1 MVTTDLRS
9 PPKVCRVTSPGV
21 KGQPLGSPVR
31 MQTRQPSGSTTS
43 PGSTVVVSSATE
55 EKGTPQTTQIECPPL
70 PPPSGG
76 TTASS
81 QASTPSTQSIWMTDP
96 PASPPQS
103 LPSPSSL
110 SPGKSESHDDSWG
123 SVGDDVLLDATQ
135 KMEEDAASAVEVLN
149 SSQLDRDTTSTP
161 TGITKALAPGPAVSP
176 ISTEKAQIKQERQRS
191 EFVSK
196 EEEQL
201 CALNVIPETE
211 WTYQRSE
218 EAQAE
223 AEADSKSITKGGNGA
238 APSTS
243 QAQSDSEPQGP
254 SGDSDVTKGP
264 AAEKERRLV
273 QLGDHVIMHAF
284 WAKITSLSPA
294 CVMYYC
300 LKNAS
305 NPAAGWVLNT
315 V

>member
-1 MVTTDLRS
+1 M
-9 PPKVCRVTSPGV
+9 
-21 KGQPLGSPVR
+21 
-31 MQTRQPSGSTTS
+31 
-43 PGSTVVVSSATE
+43 VSSATE
-55 EKGTPQTTQIECPPL
+55 EKGMPQTMQIEHPPP

-76 TTASS
+76 TTASL
-81 QASTPSTQSIWMTDP
+81 QASTPSTQPIRMTDP
-96 PASPPQS
+96 PASPS
-103 LPSPSSL
+103 PSPPSPLS

-161 TGITKALAPGPAVSP
+161 TGISITKALAPGPAVSP

-196 EEEQL
+196 EEEWL
-201 CALNVIPETE
+201 RALNVIPETE

-218 EAQAE
+218 EGQAE
-223 AEADSKSITKGGNGA
+223 AEAKDSDSKSITKGGNGA
-238 APSTS
+238 APGTSTS
-243 QAQSDSEPQGP
+243 KMQSDSELQGP
-254 SGDSDVTKGP
+254 GGDSEVTKGP
-264 AAEKERRLV
+264 AAAKVRCLV
-273 QLGDHVIMHAF
+273 QLGDHVIVHAF
-284 WAKITSLSPA
+284 WVKITSLSPA
-294 CVMYYC
+294 RVMYYR

-315 V
+315 VEHEFDLQEVEEVIDAPVLVDKTKKCGPVKFPSLGE